1 MTLASNKQ
9 RMFYSLQ
16 DDEIPIY
23 ESYTDEEGNVIY
35 ITDDDGNKIET
46 GETTIGYTK
55 PVYQD
60 KLCRAEKQRNIVRHG
75 LSEKTDVRV
84 LPKTQVRWMDFEM

>member
-16 DDEIPIY
+16 EDEIPIY

-35 ITDDDGNKIET
+35 IMDDNVNKI
-46 GETTIGYTK
+46 
-55 PVYQD
+55 
-60 KLCRAEKQRNIVRHG
+60 
-75 LSEKTDVRV
+75 
-84 LPKTQVRWMDFEM
+84 